1 MCVVSYVVIVA
12 AGAVSVTV
20 EVTVEYFM
28 ITERWVDVTV
38 FVSVVTDVKTF
49 VVNGTYT
56 VTKTDSVNVA
66 VPPGTITMEVA
77 SPVTVV
83 VLV

>member
-1 MCVVSYVVIVA
+1 MCVVSYIVIVA

-20 EVTVEYFM
+20 EDTVEYFM
-28 ITERWVDVTV
+28 ITETWVDVTV
-38 FVSVVTDVKTF
+38 FVSVMTDVRTS

-56 VTKTDSVNVA
+56 VTKTDSVNIT